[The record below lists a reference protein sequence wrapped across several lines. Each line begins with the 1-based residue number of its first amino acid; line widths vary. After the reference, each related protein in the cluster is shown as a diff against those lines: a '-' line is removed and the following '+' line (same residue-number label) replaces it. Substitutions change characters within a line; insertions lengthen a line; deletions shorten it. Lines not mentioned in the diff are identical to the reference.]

1 MFLDADHREAGD
13 VVPDLFPGTLV
24 IEPNKNNDPFLH
36 ANYREHGQNGN
47 EEFEYFVKKL
57 LAEINPGRTGFKRNS
72 TRRKTSECFTPSDE
86 AFALIVLD
94 NELHVWD
101 QQIAKKKETGA
112 KGNELRF

>member
-24 IEPNKNNDPFLH
+24 IEPNKNKDPFLH
-36 ANYREHGQNGN
+36 ANYREYRQNGN

-72 TRRKTSECFTPSDE
+72 TRRKISECFTP
-86 AFALIVLD
+86 
-94 NELHVWD
+94 
-101 QQIAKKKETGA
+101 
-112 KGNELRF
+112 